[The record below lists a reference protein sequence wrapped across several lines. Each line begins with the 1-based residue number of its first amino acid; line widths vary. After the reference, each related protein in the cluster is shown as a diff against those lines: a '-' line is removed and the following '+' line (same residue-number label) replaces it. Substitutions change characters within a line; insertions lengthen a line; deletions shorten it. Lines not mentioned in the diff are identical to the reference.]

1 MTLVFVNSK
10 LLLKKNFFILK
21 KKLYRI
27 KFENKCH
34 KCHSVTP
41 RPEKGYCK
49 LQSITTSSL
58 WLQST
63 KILIYFE
70 LQMIF
75 TIFLIPWWKLK
86 WSMRPAFF
94 TMIYNLSSEM
104 SDESNHGLRLVGQS
118 SHTAVAYNAQSL
130 DGSKVSVFNAFT
142 HQCLVK
148 EIATIT
154 IGRLS
159 SKIPKSPLRNQAI
172 LLCFFSTASLYNGLL
187 VLKTKEKHTFLKN
200 FWILFQERK
209 KTAFGFRNFALEMKE
224 QREHPPN

>member
-1 MTLVFVNSK
+1 MSHPGPKRAIVNYK
-10 LLLKKNFFILK
+10 VLQHHRYDYRAQRYWFILN
-21 KKLYRI
+21 YRW
-27 KFENKCH
+27 F
-34 KCHSVTP
+34 
-41 RPEKGYCK
+41 
-49 LQSITTSSL
+49 LQSFWYHDGS
-58 WLQST
+58 
-63 KILIYFE
+63 
-70 LQMIF
+70 
-75 TIFLIPWWKLK
+75 
-86 WSMRPAFF
+86 WSGQCAPLFF
-94 TMIYNLSSEM
+94 TMLYNLSSEM

-209 KTAFGFRNFALEMKE
+209 KTAFDLRNFALETKKE
-224 QREHPPN
+224 VWVSGRNRYSAKVLDLLGLEGSNPSASARFGSLAQLD